1 VIRPWVA
8 IQRNPRSGSGQRR
21 RFLFDL
27 ASELKRHSLRPHI
40 FSRRESLTERLKDP
54 ERRAALVGI
63 VAAGGDGTLTDVANR
78 YPGIPACPFPL
89 GTENLLAKYLGIPL
103 DGEAAARIMAAGNRQ
118 RFDVGLA
125 GCETDDKS
133 RFLIMGSV
141 GFDADVIHRLHDSR
155 RGNISHWS
163 YVSPICR
170 SAMHYS
176 FPTLT
181 VTAEGQAE
189 PIRGSLVV
197 VSNFPA
203 YAFKLPVNPDA
214 EPDDGLLTV
223 RVFQKAG
230 RWNFAKYSA
239 MVTCRKHL
247 DRTDV
252 RVIKTSAVTI
262 ECETTAPVQ
271 IDGDPFGTTSTSFRC
286 LPGELE
292 LFVPETGV
300 YRS

>member
-1 VIRPWVA
+1 MIRPWVA
-8 IQRNPRSGSGQRR
+8 IQRNPRSGSGKRC

-27 ASELKRHSLRPHI
+27 ASALKRHDLRPHI
-40 FSRRESLTERLKDP
+40 FSRREMLAERLKDP

-78 YPGIPACPFPL
+78 FPGVPACPFPL

-103 DGEAAARIMAAGNRQ
+103 DGEAAARIIAAGNVRK
-118 RFDVGLA
+118 FDVGQA
-125 GCETDDKS
+125 GKETK
-133 RFLIMGSV
+133 FLIMGSV
-141 GFDADVIHRLHDSR
+141 GFDAEVIRRLHDSR
-155 RGNISHWS
+155 RGNISHLS

-170 SAMHYS
+170 SVISYS
-176 FPTLT
+176 FPRLT
-181 VTAEGQAE
+181 VKADELPE
-189 PIRGSLVV
+189 PIGGSLVI

-223 RVFQKAG
+223 RVFQKSG

-239 MVTCRKHL
+239 MVTRRLHL
-247 DRTDV
+247 DRPDV
-252 RVIKTSAVTI
+252 RVFKTSAVTI
-262 ECETTAPVQ
+262 ESDRPAPVQ
-271 IDGDPFGTTSTSFRC
+271 IDGDPLATTPVSFKC

-292 LFVPETGV
+292 LFIP
-300 YRS
+300 